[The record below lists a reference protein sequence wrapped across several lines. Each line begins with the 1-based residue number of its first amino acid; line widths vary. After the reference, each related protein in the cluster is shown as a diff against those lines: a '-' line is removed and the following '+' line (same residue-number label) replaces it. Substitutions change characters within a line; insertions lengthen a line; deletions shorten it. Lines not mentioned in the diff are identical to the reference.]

1 MQTIM
6 RSLLAGLFS
15 LIFLGA
21 TASLAALAATEFG
34 FAVYLGQDAGLTEG
48 VLRGINLSILALATF
63 EVGIGIGGACGGAG
77 ELYAAVRGAL
87 ARFAG
92 AACIALLLRAY
103 LALSGLGEGAQA
115 GDFLAPAAMA
125 AAAAGLMISLGL
137 FIRIA
142 RSRGEVD
149 PAPRGR
155 LEPAP
160 RPPGPAPAAAAH
172 YALFGLAP
180 RAARAQIRS

>member
-1 MQTIM
+1 MQTMI
-6 RSLLAGLFS
+6 RNLLAGLFA
-15 LIFLGA
+15 LMFLGA

-63 EVGIGIGGACGGAG
+63 EVGIGIGGACGGVG

-103 LALSGLGEGAQA
+103 LAFSGLGEGAQA
-115 GDFLAPAAMA
+115 GDLLAPAAMA
-125 AAAAGLMISLGL
+125 AAAVALMISLGV
-137 FIRIA
+137 FIRVA
-142 RSRGEVD
+142 RSWSEGE
-149 PAPRGR
+149 PLPPRR
-155 LEPAP
+155 LEPAL
-160 RPPGPAPAAAAH
+160 RQPGPAPVATAP